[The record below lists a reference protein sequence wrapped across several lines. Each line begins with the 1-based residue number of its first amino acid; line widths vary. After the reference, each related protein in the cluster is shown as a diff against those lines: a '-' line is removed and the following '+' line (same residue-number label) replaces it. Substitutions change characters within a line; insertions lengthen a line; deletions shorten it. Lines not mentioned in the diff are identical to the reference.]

1 MTNVPAHLF
10 TGKAGEH
17 AVASQLLMR
26 HWIVSFPAPDL
37 GVDLLIAD
45 RRHGQARRVQVKTAN
60 AQEQKRSY
68 AAQFH
73 LPVSQLTTPLTPDLL
88 YVFAVVRTDH
98 WSDFLVAERQDLHRE
113 HVLHGLSDAD
123 GDSITLR
130 LVFNDSTVFCGE
142 RDLSRYRN
150 NWPTP
155 DP

>member
-1 MTNVPAHLF
+1 MTNDLAHLF

-17 AVASQLLMR
+17 AAASQLLIR
-26 HWIVSFPAPDL
+26 NWIVSFPALDL
-37 GVDLLIAD
+37 GVDLLITD

-73 LPVSQLTTPLTPDLL
+73 IPVPQLTTPLTPELL
-88 YVFAVVRTDH
+88 YVFAVFRTDH
-98 WSDFLVAERQDLHRE
+98 WSDFLVAERQDIYRE
-113 HVLHGLSDAD
+113 HVLHRLSDDD
-123 GDSITLR
+123 GDAVSLR
-130 LVFNDSTVFCGE
+130 LVFNDSTVVCGE

-155 DP
+155 EP